1 MKIWYES
8 ILVAMVILI
17 GYLVMIVDR
26 HLPRLSASS
35 EEMSANFKLLQEK
48 FDKQTE
54 LLAKLQADINKQGK
68 DSAPPKP
75 PQEDKGKIAVDSLRT
90 SVKNLSD
97 ADVKKQQGDMNAA
110 IDALKSVKKTLWQAG
125 DTLPTYQAD
134 LRALM
139 EPLDLIIGKWKQGDK
154 AVDTS
159 KISLAVKTIV
169 QKIDSK
175 FDT

>member
-8 ILVAMVILI
+8 ILVAMVILT
-17 GYLVMIVDR
+17 GYLVMLADQY
-26 HLPRLSASS
+26 LPRLSANA
-35 EEMSANFKLLQEK
+35 EEAQASFKLVQDRL
-48 FDKQTE
+48 DKQTE
-54 LLAKLQADINKQGK
+54 LLAKLQADISKLGK
-68 DSAPPKP
+68 ESAPPKL
-75 PQEDKGKIAVDSLRT
+75 PQEDKDKIAVDSLRT

-97 ADVKKQQGDMNAA
+97 ADAKKQQGDVNAA
-110 IDALKSVKKTLWQAG
+110 IDILKTVKKTLWQAG

-139 EPLDLIIGKWKQGDK
+139 GPLDVIIGKWKQGDK

-159 KISLAVKTIV
+159 KISLAIKTIL